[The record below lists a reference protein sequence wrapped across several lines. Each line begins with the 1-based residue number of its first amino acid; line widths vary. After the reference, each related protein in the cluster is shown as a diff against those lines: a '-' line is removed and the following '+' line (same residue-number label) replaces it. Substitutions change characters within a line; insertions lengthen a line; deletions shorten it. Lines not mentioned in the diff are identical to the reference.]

1 MSKFGSD
8 VGAFYDQLLQGE
20 SGFGPIDHFD
30 AGNFPTRFVAH
41 IRGFSLE
48 GQYIDGKNGRRLD
61 DYLRYCM
68 VSGKKALEN
77 TGLAKGSMRMSR

>member
-1 MSKFGSD
+1 M
-8 VGAFYDQLLQGE
+8 LGE
-20 SGFGPIDHFD
+20 SGFGPIDRFD
-30 AGNFPTRFVAH
+30 AGNFPTRFVTQ

-48 GQYIDGKNGRRLD
+48 GQYTHGKNARTLD

-77 TGLAKGSMRMSR
+77 AGLAKGSMRMSW